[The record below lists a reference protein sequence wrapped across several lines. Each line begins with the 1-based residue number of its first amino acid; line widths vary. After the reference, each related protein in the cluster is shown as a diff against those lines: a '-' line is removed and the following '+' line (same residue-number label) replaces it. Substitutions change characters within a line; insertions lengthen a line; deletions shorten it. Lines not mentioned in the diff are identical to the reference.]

1 MFDLAEVRTRRREMA
16 DDAGRRVH
24 TSLGLRHASAGTV
37 DVGDADFRSRSP
49 FRTNGISALIKVNAA
64 HHRFVIHKG
73 VAQYTSF
80 EDNVVTTS
88 YDTVTDG

>member
-24 TSLGLRHASAGTV
+24 TSLGLRHASAGTI

-49 FRTNGISALIKVNAA
+49 SRTNDI
-64 HHRFVIHKG
+64 
-73 VAQYTSF
+73 
-80 EDNVVTTS
+80 
-88 YDTVTDG
+88 DTVLCVC

>member
-24 TSLGLRHASAGTV
+24 TSLGPRHASAETI

-49 FRTNGISALIKVNAA
+49 SRTNDIYTVLCVCWTVKLHSA
-64 HHRFVIHKG
+64 R
-73 VAQYTSF
+73 
-80 EDNVVTTS
+80 
-88 YDTVTDG
+88 DG